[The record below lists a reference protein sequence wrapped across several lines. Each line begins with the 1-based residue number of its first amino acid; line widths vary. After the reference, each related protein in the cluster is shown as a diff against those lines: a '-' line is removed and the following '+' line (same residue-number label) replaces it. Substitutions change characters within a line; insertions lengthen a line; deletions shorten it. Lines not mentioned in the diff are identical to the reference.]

1 MLGMKVKNLYS
12 IGFLAFRIS
21 RLRSNFQFYPSL
33 LPALYNANFLKI
45 NFNLSLL
52 NNDNSEKKTVMKNEK
67 KMIIFF
73 KPKSA
78 KTENQ
83 NNNSAT
89 AVIEKKGKHFFY

>member
-1 MLGMKVKNLYS
+1 MKVKNLYS

-67 KMIIFF
+67 KNDFF
-73 KPKSA
+73 FQA
-78 KTENQ
+78 KECQ
-83 NNNSAT
+83 D
-89 AVIEKKGKHFFY
+89 

>member
-1 MLGMKVKNLYS
+1 
-12 IGFLAFRIS
+12 
-21 RLRSNFQFYPSL
+21 
-33 LPALYNANFLKI
+33 
-45 NFNLSLL
+45 
-52 NNDNSEKKTVMKNEK
+52 
-67 KMIIFF
+67 MIIFF

>member
-1 MLGMKVKNLYS
+1 MKVKNLYS

-67 KMIIFF
+67 KNDYFF
-73 KPKSA
+73 QA
-78 KTENQ
+78 KECQ
-83 NNNSAT
+83 D
-89 AVIEKKGKHFFY
+89 